1 MDNLKNA
8 AGADL
13 QAQIQISNLQEQVVK
28 LEKAVTEALSGILV
42 NRLKAD
48 AERRNLKTR
57 MDAVEAILREIY

>member
-42 NRLKAD
+42 NTLKAD

>member
-42 NRLKAD
+42 NTLKAD
-48 AERRNLKTR
+48 ADRRNLKTR
-57 MDAVEAILREIY
+57 MDAVEAILKEIY